1 MSDDRRDEELAAMLA
16 RDPEDPVRVEWE
28 RDPANRALA
37 RLAEEFERTG
47 AVEGPEAATARA
59 RLAAGLQQ
67 EMAAARRTPRSTP
80 RPRARPIPRIPALAA
95 ALALVVGGAWL
106 MADGLR
112 QPEPEVSG
120 VLRGAETEAT
130 TGRLETLP
138 DDRVRAGWEAVADA
152 ERYVVVLLDARLE
165 ELDRLTTPDDSVVV
179 DASAHPDLRWWS
191 IEVLRNGDVVETRGP
206 WPWAPSTGER

>member
-1 MSDDRRDEELAAMLA
+1 MLA

-47 AVEGPEAATARA
+47 AVEGSEAAEARA
-59 RLAAGLQQ
+59 RLATRLQE
-67 EMAAARRTPRSTP
+67 EMASARRGHRHAS
-80 RPRARPIPRIPALAA
+80 RPRARPIPRMPALAA

-112 QPEPEVSG
+112 EPEPEVTG

-130 TGRLETLP
+130 TGRLEALA
-138 DDRVRAGWEAVADA
+138 DDRVRARWETIADA

-165 ELDRLTTPDDSVVV
+165 ELDRLKTPDNSVLV

-191 IEVLRNGDVVETRGP
+191 IEGLRNGDVVETRGP
-206 WPWAPSTGER
+206 WPWKPSTGDR